1 MCYFGAAEAAELA
14 HGEVVG
20 PLGVELVREAL
31 DVRRALLAPAARGA
45 DDGTETRRLH
55 LPGSIKLH
63 AMSRAAT
70 ATATA
75 AAAALSGITSNTL
88 PTIPKIMHQKKK
100 KKRKHD
106 WRAKETKP
114 RANCRERNGFSL
126 LPPL

>member
-31 DVRRALLAPAARGA
+31 DVRRSLLAPAARGA
-45 DDGTETRRLH
+45 DDGAETRRLH

-63 AMSRAAT
+63 AMSRAAADA

-75 AAAALSGITSNTL
+75 AAAGAAAVAALSGITSNTMH
-88 PTIPKIMHQKKK
+88 PKKRRRKKK
-100 KKRKHD
+100 
-106 WRAKETKP
+106 A
-114 RANCRERNGFSL
+114 
-126 LPPL
+126 